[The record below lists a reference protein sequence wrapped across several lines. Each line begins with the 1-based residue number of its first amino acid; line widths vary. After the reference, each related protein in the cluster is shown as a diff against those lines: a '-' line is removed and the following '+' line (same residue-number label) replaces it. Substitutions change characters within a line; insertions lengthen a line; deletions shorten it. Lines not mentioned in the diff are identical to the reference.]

1 MTKRPKR
8 PSNAPNPTGAP
19 WPVEASLRY
28 KIALY
33 ELTRH
38 LRGGLTVK
46 QVKTLAG
53 LLEEEAEVL
62 DQIATGI
69 KRKPVEL
76 IEKRIARMG
85 LADDSLTKIAL
96 IRIKKTGI
104 TAPKT
109 ADEFRRLAKA
119 LATAAEYVR
128 AAPGQYLE
136 SAKLWRM
143 SRPSNATGRVPNIAL
158 EGLLRFAMQLGM
170 TDGEIAQQ
178 LVDSGQ
184 FPDGP
189 GSDDPDPVLRW
200 IVVFKSIRARRR
212 LKAKR

>member
-1 MTKRPKR
+1 MTKWTKRP
-8 PSNAPNPTGAP
+8 PNAPNQTGAP
-19 WPVEASLRY
+19 WSVETSLRY

-69 KRKPVEL
+69 RRKPVEL
-76 IEKRIARMG
+76 IEKRLARLG
-85 LADDSLTKIAL
+85 LANDALTKTAL
-96 IRIKKTGI
+96 NRVKKTGI
-104 TAPKT
+104 TTPRT
-109 ADEFRRLAKA
+109 ADEFHRLAKA
-119 LATAAEYVR
+119 LTAAAEYVR

-143 SRPSNATGRVPNIAL
+143 SRPSKATGRV
-158 EGLLRFAMQLGM
+158 
-170 TDGEIAQQ
+170 
-178 LVDSGQ
+178 
-184 FPDGP
+184 
-189 GSDDPDPVLRW
+189 
-200 IVVFKSIRARRR
+200 RR
-212 LKAKR
+212 